1 MHAIRS
7 RLATASLLA
16 AVLGAAA
23 GCYVPAPPPSGGGAQ
38 PVARL
43 MADPPNAGVQ
53 HSGGTVAY
61 TAGMRLY
68 VGDRVQTP
76 GGTVALIEF
85 DDGNEVYLNGNTRVE
100 LGSIRLFFGEIYN
113 LIRRIQ
119 GGGSTVYTNDLSA
132 AAETTGF
139 LVKKR
144 DTAGGTVVTVVE
156 GVVRC
161 SPPPGASWA
170 SVSVAA
176 NFQLTA
182 APRTRVHRPVPVDAR
197 SQAQWVDAA
206 ARRLGRKPVLPGP
219 VIQ

>member
-7 RLATASLLA
+7 RLATVLLLGAMA
-16 AVLGAAA
+16 AAAA
-23 GCYVPAPPPSGGGAQ
+23 GCYLPAGPPSAGGAQ

-53 HSGGTVAY
+53 HLGGTVAY
-61 TAGMRLY
+61 SSGMRLY

-85 DDGNEVYLNGNTRVE
+85 DDGNEVYLNGSTRVE

-144 DTAGGTVVTVVE
+144 DTAGGTVVTVVQ

-161 SPPPGASWA
+161 SPPPGATWA
-170 SVSVAA
+170 PVSVAA

-182 APRTRVHRPVPVDAR
+182 APRTRVRRPVPVDAR

-206 ARRLGRKPVLPGP
+206 ARRLGRNPVLPGP